1 MVRSVEGRRQL
12 DGAGAGGETKAGRV
26 GKGSRVGGAVID
38 EQPEE
43 LWRAVSAYSCTGAT
57 AQKRPAPAQPLQ
69 YGHHMRGGRTGPI
82 TKAAITDT
90 VGNGYRTY
98 AKMGKIMHS
107 CTGTQDRRAAFNHL
121 I

>member
-1 MVRSVEGRRQL
+1 M
-12 DGAGAGGETKAGRV
+12 
-26 GKGSRVGGAVID
+26 ID

-90 VGNGYRTY
+90 VGNGYLPYLRKDGVYGENNAQLYWY
-98 AKMGKIMHS
+98 AGS
-107 CTGTQDRRAAFNHL
+107 
-121 I
+121 